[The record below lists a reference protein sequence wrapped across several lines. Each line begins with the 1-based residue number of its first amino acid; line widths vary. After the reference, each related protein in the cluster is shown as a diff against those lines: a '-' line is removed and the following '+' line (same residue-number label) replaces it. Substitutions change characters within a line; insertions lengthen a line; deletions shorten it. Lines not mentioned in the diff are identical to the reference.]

1 MSFKPATATS
11 LCPFPDLGVAVS
23 VSKFETGGGAM
34 FFSSTKSMIGTLGVA
49 SILMLS
55 GSIHAQNSVS
65 KGQPAAV
72 TILDSTKEQD
82 GLTGSVRR
90 VRTESAKLELQGAR
104 LVEGPRQLLEITTY
118 GPRGNRAENVSYP
131 SASSLVGKEEYKYD
145 DKGNIVE
152 MTLRDEGGMILS
164 REAYDYEF
172 DRFGN
177 WTRMVTNLFVFEGGT
192 LKHEPIEV
200 TYRTITYY
208 FDDQIAKIVEP
219 ASRQKMPEI
228 PAATGLKVSN
238 MVALANGPTTIS
250 NTPGAPIVPGLE
262 PPPELTKPAEAERA
276 SAPARSDSEPPSGS
290 SVLGAQPTPGL
301 TKSVEA
307 EKTSAPTPDDREQSS
322 GFSVLFAHPE
332 PELTKPAEAEKTS
345 APAPNDSEP
354 SSGSRVQ
361 PSLLTSSTTSAN
373 TAASEEA
380 RVAVPPKNAPP
391 KEVPASTKG
400 LEYFKAG
407 RNLFESGDLKG
418 AVAAYLQSIELQPDS
433 AEVHL
438 SLGLAYLKLEKNKD
452 AAKAFKDSVRL
463 QPDVAEAQYG
473 LGLAYF
479 RISRH
484 KDAADAFKR
493 ATILRPDMAKA
504 HYGLALAYQEL
515 GKTDALIAEFR
526 ILQTLDA
533 NLAKKLA
540 QAFPESNLPC
550 NSKCK

>member
-1 MSFKPATATS
+1 
-11 LCPFPDLGVAVS
+11 
-23 VSKFETGGGAM
+23 M
-34 FFSSTKSMIGTLGVA
+34 FFNSTRSTIGTLGVA

-55 GSIHAQNSVS
+55 GSSHAQNIVS
-65 KGQPAAV
+65 KGQAAAV

-90 VRTESAKLELQGAR
+90 VRTESAKLELQGEK

-152 MTLRDEGGMILS
+152 MTLRDESGMILS

-177 WTRMVTNLFVFEGGT
+177 WTKMVTNLLVFEGGT

-200 TYRTITYY
+200 TYRTLTYY

-219 ASRQKMPEI
+219 ASKQKMPEI

-238 MVALANGPTTIS
+238 IVALANGPTTFS
-250 NTPGAPIVPGLE
+250 NTPGAPIVPGLD
-262 PPPELTKPAEAERA
+262 PPPELTKP
-276 SAPARSDSEPPSGS
+276 
-290 SVLGAQPTPGL
+290 
-301 TKSVEA
+301 VEA
-307 EKTSAPTPDDREQSS
+307 EKTS
-322 GFSVLFAHPE
+322 V
-332 PELTKPAEAEKTS
+332 
-345 APAPNDSEP
+345 PAPSESEA
-354 SSGSRVQ
+354 SSGSNVQ
-361 PSLLTSSTTSAN
+361 PSLLTSSSASPN

-380 RVAVPPKNAPP
+380 RADVASKNPPP
-391 KEVPASTKG
+391 KEIPANTKG

-407 RNLFESGDLKG
+407 RNRFEAGDLKG

-463 QPDVAEAQYG
+463 EPDVAEAQYG

-479 RISRH
+479 RIARH

-515 GKTDALIAEFR
+515 GKNDALIAEFR

>member
-1 MSFKPATATS
+1 
-11 LCPFPDLGVAVS
+11 
-23 VSKFETGGGAM
+23 
-34 FFSSTKSMIGTLGVA
+34 
-49 SILMLS
+49 MLS
-55 GSIHAQNSVS
+55 GSIQAQNSVS

-90 VRTESAKLELQGAR
+90 VRTESAKLELQGGR

-152 MTLRDEGGMILS
+152 MTLRDESGMILS
-164 REAYDYEF
+164 REAYEYEF

-177 WTRMVTNLFVFEGGT
+177 WTRMVTNLLVFEGGT
-192 LKHEPIEV
+192 LKREPIEV
-200 TYRTITYY
+200 TYRTLTYY
-208 FDDQIAKIVEP
+208 FDDQIAKIVDP
-219 ASRQKMPEI
+219 ASRQKMPER
-228 PAATGLKVSN
+228 ATGLKVSN
-238 MVALANGPTTIS
+238 MVVLANQPTTLS
-250 NTPGAPIVPGLE
+250 NTPGAPIVPGLT

-276 SAPARSDSEPPSGS
+276 SAPAQSDSEPPRGS
-290 SVLGAQPTPGL
+290 SVLSTQPAPEL
-301 TKSVEA
+301 TKTAEA
-307 EKTSAPTPDDREQSS
+307 EKTSAPTTNDSEPRS

-332 PELTKPAEAEKTS
+332 PELTSPVEAEKTS

-361 PSLLTSSTTSAN
+361 PSLLTSSSTSAN
-373 TAASEEA
+373 RAASEEA
-380 RVAVPPKNAPP
+380 RADVAPKSAPP
-391 KEVPASTKG
+391 KEVPANTKG

-407 RNLFESGDLKG
+407 RNRFDSGDLKG

-479 RISRH
+479 RIARH

-515 GKTDALIAEFR
+515 GKDDALIAEFR
-526 ILQTLDA
+526 ILQTLDPS
-533 NLAKKLA
+533 LAKKLA

>member
-1 MSFKPATATS
+1 
-11 LCPFPDLGVAVS
+11 
-23 VSKFETGGGAM
+23 M
-34 FFSSTKSMIGTLGVA
+34 FFNSTRSTIGTLGVA

-55 GSIHAQNSVS
+55 GSSHAQNIVS
-65 KGQPAAV
+65 KGQAAAV

-90 VRTESAKLELQGAR
+90 VRTESAKLELQGEK

-152 MTLRDEGGMILS
+152 MTLRDESGMILS

-177 WTRMVTNLFVFEGGT
+177 WTKMVTNLLVFEGGT

-200 TYRTITYY
+200 TYRTLTYY

-219 ASRQKMPEI
+219 ASKQKMPEI

-238 MVALANGPTTIS
+238 IVALANGPTTFS
-250 NTPGAPIVPGLE
+250 NTPGAPIVPGLD
-262 PPPELTKPAEAERA
+262 PPPE
-276 SAPARSDSEPPSGS
+276 
-290 SVLGAQPTPGL
+290 L

-307 EKTSAPTPDDREQSS
+307 EKTSAPTPSESEPPS
-322 GFSVLFAHPE
+322 GFSGLIAHPE
-332 PELTKPAEAEKTS
+332 PELTKPVEAEKTS
-345 APAPNDSEP
+345 APAPSDSEP
-354 SSGSRVQ
+354 SSGSSVQ
-361 PSLLTSSTTSAN
+361 PSLLTSSSASPN

-380 RVAVPPKNAPP
+380 RADVASKNPPP
-391 KEVPASTKG
+391 KEIPANTKG

-407 RNLFESGDLKG
+407 RNRFEAGDLKG

-463 QPDVAEAQYG
+463 EPDVAEAQYG

-479 RISRH
+479 RIARH

>member
-1 MSFKPATATS
+1 
-11 LCPFPDLGVAVS
+11 
-23 VSKFETGGGAM
+23 M
-34 FFSSTKSMIGTLGVA
+34 FFHSTRSMIGTLGVT

-55 GSIHAQNSVS
+55 GAIHAQNIVN

-90 VRTESAKLELQGAR
+90 VRTESAKLELQGER
-104 LVEGPRQLLEITTY
+104 VVEGPRQLLEITTY
-118 GPRGNRAENVSYP
+118 GPRGNRVENVSYP

-152 MTLRDEGGMILS
+152 MTLRDESGTILS
-164 REAYDYEF
+164 REVYDYEF

-177 WTRMVTNLFVFEGGT
+177 WTKMVTDLLVFEGGT

-200 TYRTITYY
+200 TYRTLTYY
-208 FDDQIAKIVEP
+208 FDDQIAKISEP
-219 ASRQKMPEI
+219 VSKQEMPEI

-238 MVALANGPTTIS
+238 VLALANGPTTFS
-250 NTPGAPIVPGLE
+250 NTPGGPLVLGLD
-262 PPPELTKPAEAERA
+262 PPPELTKPAEVEKT
-276 SAPARSDSEPPSGS
+276 SAPVPSNTERSSGSNVLSAHPEPELTKTVEAEKTPAPAPSDSEPPSGS
-290 SVLGAQPTPGL
+290 SVQP
-301 TKSVEA
+301 
-307 EKTSAPTPDDREQSS
+307 
-322 GFSVLFAHPE
+322 
-332 PELTKPAEAEKTS
+332 
-345 APAPNDSEP
+345 N
-354 SSGSRVQ
+354 
-361 PSLLTSSTTSAN
+361 LLTSSSTSAN
-373 TAASEEA
+373 SAASEETRA
-380 RVAVPPKNAPP
+380 EDVASKNAPP
-391 KEVPASTKG
+391 REIPANAKG

-407 RNLFESGDLKG
+407 RNRFDAGDLKG
-418 AVAAYLQSIELQPDS
+418 AVTAYLQSIELQPDS

-463 QPDVAEAQYG
+463 EPDVAEAHYG

-479 RISRH
+479 RIARH

-493 ATILRPDMAKA
+493 ATVLRPDMAKA

-515 GKTDALIAEFR
+515 GKNDALIAEFR

-533 NLAKKLA
+533 NLAKKLS

>member
-1 MSFKPATATS
+1 
-11 LCPFPDLGVAVS
+11 LL
-23 VSKFETGGGAM
+23 
-34 FFSSTKSMIGTLGVA
+34 
-49 SILMLS
+49 LS
-55 GSIHAQNSVS
+55 GSIYAQNSVS

-90 VRTESAKLELQGAR
+90 VRTESAKLELQGER

-145 DKGNIVE
+145 NNGNIVE
-152 MTLRDEGGMILS
+152 MTLRDESGTILS

-177 WTRMVTNLFVFEGGT
+177 WTRMVTNLLVFEGGT

-200 TYRTITYY
+200 TYRTLTYY

-219 ASRQKMPEI
+219 ASNQKTPEI

-238 MVALANGPTTIS
+238 IVALANGPTTS
-250 NTPGAPIVPGLE
+250 STPGAPIVPGLD
-262 PPPELTKPAEAERA
+262 PPPELTKPAEAEKTAA
-276 SAPARSDSEPPSGS
+276 SAPSDSEP
-290 SVLGAQPTPGL
+290 
-301 TKSVEA
+301 
-307 EKTSAPTPDDREQSS
+307 SS
-322 GFSVLFAHPE
+322 GFSVLSAHPE
-332 PELTKPAEAEKTS
+332 PELTKPVVAEKTAAPSDSEPPSGFSVLITYPESELTKPEKAEKTS
-345 APAPNDSEP
+345 APAASGSEP
-354 SSGSRVQ
+354 PSGSSVQ
-361 PSLLTSSTTSAN
+361 PSLLTSSSAS
-373 TAASEEA
+373 AKIPAIEEA
-380 RVAVPPKNAPP
+380 RAKDVASKNAPP
-391 KEVPASTKG
+391 REVPANTRG

-407 RNLFESGDLKG
+407 RNRFEAGDLKG

-433 AEVHL
+433 AEVYL

-463 QPDVAEAQYG
+463 EPNVAEAQYG

-479 RISRH
+479 RIARH

-515 GKTDALIAEFR
+515 GKDDALIAEFR

>member
-1 MSFKPATATS
+1 
-11 LCPFPDLGVAVS
+11 
-23 VSKFETGGGAM
+23 M
-34 FFSSTKSMIGTLGVA
+34 FFNSTKSTIRTLGVA

-55 GSIHAQNSVS
+55 GSIHAQNIVS

-82 GLTGSVRR
+82 GLIGSVRR
-90 VRTESAKLELQGAR
+90 VRTESAKLELQGER

-145 DKGNIVE
+145 DKGNIIE
-152 MTLRDEGGMILS
+152 MTLRDESGMILS

-177 WTRMVTNLFVFEGGT
+177 WTKMVTNLLVFEGGT
-192 LKHEPIEV
+192 LRHEPIEV
-200 TYRTITYY
+200 TYRTLTYY

-219 ASRQKMPEI
+219 ASSQKTPEI

-238 MVALANGPTTIS
+238 IVALANGPTTFS
-250 NTPGAPIVPGLE
+250 RTPGAPIVPGLE
-262 PPPELTKPAEAERA
+262 PPPELTKP
-276 SAPARSDSEPPSGS
+276 
-290 SVLGAQPTPGL
+290 V
-301 TKSVEA
+301 V
-307 EKTSAPTPDDREQSS
+307 
-322 GFSVLFAHPE
+322 
-332 PELTKPAEAEKTS
+332 AEKTS
-345 APAPNDSEP
+345 APAPSDSEPSSGFSVLIADPEPELTKPVEAEKTLAPAPSDSEP
-354 SSGSRVQ
+354 SSGSGVQ
-361 PSLLTSSTTSAN
+361 PSLLTSSSGSRN
-373 TAASEEA
+373 TAASEEVRA
-380 RVAVPPKNAPP
+380 NAASRNAPP
-391 KEVPASTKG
+391 KDIPANTKG

-407 RNLFESGDLKG
+407 RNRFESGDLKG

-463 QPDVAEAQYG
+463 EPDVAEAQYG

-479 RISRH
+479 RITRH

-515 GKTDALIAEFR
+515 GKDDLLIAEFR
-526 ILQTLDA
+526 ILQTLDT

>member
-1 MSFKPATATS
+1 
-11 LCPFPDLGVAVS
+11 
-23 VSKFETGGGAM
+23 M
-34 FFSSTKSMIGTLGVA
+34 FFSSTKSMMGTLGVA

-55 GSIHAQNSVS
+55 ASIHAQNSVS

-82 GLTGSVRR
+82 GLIGSVRR
-90 VRTESAKLELQGAR
+90 VRTESAKLELQGER

-145 DKGNIVE
+145 NKGNIVE
-152 MTLRDEGGMILS
+152 MTLRDESGMILS

-177 WTRMVTNLFVFEGGT
+177 WTRMVTNLLVFEGGT
-192 LKHEPIEV
+192 LRHEPIEV
-200 TYRTITYY
+200 TYRTLTYY

-219 ASRQKMPEI
+219 ASNQKTPEI

-238 MVALANGPTTIS
+238 IVALANGPTAFS
-250 NTPGAPIVPGLE
+250 STPGAPIVPGLD
-262 PPPELTKPAEAERA
+262 PPPELTKPVVAEKTAAPSDSEPPSGFSVLITYPESELTKPEEVEKT
-276 SAPARSDSEPPSGS
+276 SAPAPSGSEPPSGS
-290 SVLGAQPTPGL
+290 SV
-301 TKSVEA
+301 
-307 EKTSAPTPDDREQSS
+307 R
-322 GFSVLFAHPE
+322 
-332 PELTKPAEAEKTS
+332 
-345 APAPNDSEP
+345 
-354 SSGSRVQ
+354 
-361 PSLLTSSTTSAN
+361 PSLLTSSSASAK
-373 TAASEEA
+373 TAAIEEA
-380 RVAVPPKNAPP
+380 RAKDVASKDSPPR
-391 KEVPASTKG
+391 EVPANTRG

-407 RNLFESGDLKG
+407 RNRFEAGDLKG

-433 AEVHL
+433 AEVYL

-463 QPDVAEAQYG
+463 EPNVAEAQYG

-479 RISRH
+479 RIARH

-515 GKTDALIAEFR
+515 GKDDAVIAEFR

>member
-1 MSFKPATATS
+1 
-11 LCPFPDLGVAVS
+11 
-23 VSKFETGGGAM
+23 
-34 FFSSTKSMIGTLGVA
+34 
-49 SILMLS
+49 
-55 GSIHAQNSVS
+55 
-65 KGQPAAV
+65 
-72 TILDSTKEQD
+72 
-82 GLTGSVRR
+82 
-90 VRTESAKLELQGAR
+90 
-104 LVEGPRQLLEITTY
+104 LLEITTY

-152 MTLRDEGGMILS
+152 MTLRDESGIILS

-177 WTRMVTNLFVFEGGT
+177 WTRMVTNLLVFEGGT

-200 TYRTITYY
+200 TYRTLTYY

-228 PAATGLKVSN
+228 PAPTGLKVSN
-238 MVALANGPTTIS
+238 IVALANGPTIIS

-276 SAPARSDSEPPSGS
+276 SAPARSDSEPPSG
-290 SVLGAQPTPGL
+290 
-301 TKSVEA
+301 
-307 EKTSAPTPDDREQSS
+307 
-322 GFSVLFAHPE
+322 FSVLFAHPE
-332 PELTKPAEAEKTS
+332 PELTRPVEAEKTS
-345 APAPNDSEP
+345 APAPSDSEP

-373 TAASEEA
+373 SAASEEA
-380 RVAVPPKNAPP
+380 RVDVAPKNGPP
-391 KEVPASTKG
+391 KEVPANTKG
-400 LEYFKAG
+400 FEYFKAG
-407 RNLFESGDLKG
+407 RNRFDAGDLKG

-433 AEVHL
+433 ADVHL

-479 RISRH
+479 RIARH

-515 GKTDALIAEFR
+515 GKDDALIAEFR
-526 ILQTLDA
+526 ILQTLDPS
-533 NLAKKLA
+533 LAKKLA

>member
-1 MSFKPATATS
+1 
-11 LCPFPDLGVAVS
+11 
-23 VSKFETGGGAM
+23 M
-34 FFSSTKSMIGTLGVA
+34 FFSSTKSTIGTLGVA
-49 SILMLS
+49 SILLLS

-90 VRTESAKLELQGAR
+90 VRTESAKLELQGEKLA
-104 LVEGPRQLLEITTY
+104 EGPRQLLEVTTY
-118 GPRGNRAENVSYP
+118 GPRGNRVENVSYP

-152 MTLRDEGGMILS
+152 MTLRDESGMILS

-177 WTRMVTNLFVFEGGT
+177 WTRMVTNLLVFEGGT
-192 LKHEPIEV
+192 LKREPIEV
-200 TYRTITYY
+200 TYRTLTYY

-219 ASRQKMPEI
+219 APRQKTPEI

-238 MVALANGPTTIS
+238 IVALANGPTTFNS
-250 NTPGAPIVPGLE
+250 TPGAPVVPGLDS
-262 PPPELTKPAEAERA
+262 PPEL
-276 SAPARSDSEPPSGS
+276 S
-290 SVLGAQPTPGL
+290 
-301 TKSVEA
+301 
-307 EKTSAPTPDDREQSS
+307 
-322 GFSVLFAHPE
+322 
-332 PELTKPAEAEKTS
+332 KPAEAEKTS
-345 APAPNDSEP
+345 APAPSDSEPSNGSSVRAHPEPELTKPVEAEKISAPAPSDSEPSSGSSVRAHPEPELTKPVEAEKTSAPAPGDSEP

-361 PSLLTSSTTSAN
+361 PSLLTSSSASAN
-373 TAASEEA
+373 TATSGEA
-380 RVAVPPKNAPP
+380 RAEDVATKNAAP
-391 KEVPASTKG
+391 KEIPANAKG
-400 LEYFKAG
+400 LEFFKAG
-407 RNLFESGDLKG
+407 RSRFDAGDLKG

-433 AEVHL
+433 AE
-438 SLGLAYLKLEKNKD
+438 
-452 AAKAFKDSVRL
+452 AFKDSVRL
-463 QPDVAEAQYG
+463 EPNVAEAQYG
-473 LGLAYF
+473 LGLACF
-479 RISRH
+479 RIARH

-493 ATILRPDMAKA
+493 ATVLRPDMAKA

-515 GKTDALIAEFR
+515 GKDDALIAEFR